1 MSTPTPPKPPGKP
14 AAARPVPPKAVAAKP
29 ATVRSAAPATK
40 DPLIGT
46 TLGRCR
52 LEARIGEGRTSVVYR
67 AHNAATEGTVAV
79 KVLSPSA
86 RANAEIVQK
95 FQTEARTL
103 AKIDHE
109 NVLRI
114 YDVGTQGEEQFL
126 VMELLDGEEILE
138 IVLREGRMEPMDAL
152 RVTRQAA
159 AGLAAAH
166 ARHIIHRDVKPQ
178 NLVLLEDGTVKV
190 VDFGLAADVDAESQ
204 RVGTPHYMA
213 PETCEK
219 GVSETASDV
228 YSLGITLYHLVV
240 GQPPY
245 AGRTVKEILQA
256 HVEGAPLY
264 PERKAT
270 KLGKDAAELLRRM
283 TKRDPLLRP
292 SAPEVVA
299 ELDRI
304 GGEALKA
311 KDTLKLRRSRFRGRA
326 AARSSGSPAVLVGAV
341 VGVLAI
347 GALIALSSGGENPS
361 PPAPTPVAD
370 APATPGSQGA
380 GSRGR
385 GPESNVP
392 VETAQQRADREKKEA
407 EQARL
412 GREEAA
418 LKALAGIEDWS
429 RANWHGKSDDGAV
442 IARYRNF
449 AKEFKDTPAAAT
461 AAERVKGIESGKV
474 HPHPDKSYGDADA
487 IEAAR
492 VACTQAKPQL
502 DGLIERH
509 LYGEAAKLVPEAVED
524 AGGALAQDLRFWA
537 QVTGHLSSFQLAL
550 AGATDAI
557 PASQRKVKSKDG
569 EAELKRIYLT
579 DLEVR
584 LDGKTE
590 RLPWTD
596 VPPAELF
603 RLASAA
609 FAGKDAQHLVL
620 LMAFAWAHRLSEEFW
635 GVDLDLSSAPG
646 AAAHSAAIG
655 AYKRTWEERSA
666 SR

>member
-1 MSTPTPPKPPGKP
+1 MSTPTPPKPPRKP
-14 AAARPVPPKAVAAKP
+14 AAAKPVPAKAAPAKRPAAPNAPPPKA
-29 ATVRSAAPATK
+29 
-40 DPLIGT
+40 DPLLGT

-52 LEARIGEGRTSVVYR
+52 LEAEIGRGRTSVVYR

-79 KVLSPSA
+79 KVLLPAA
-86 RANAEIVQK
+86 RANSEIVQK

-103 AKIDHE
+103 AKLDHE

-114 YDVGTQGEEQFL
+114 YDVGTQGDEQFL

-152 RVTRQAA
+152 RIARQAA

-228 YSLGITLYHLVV
+228 YSLGITLYHLLT

-245 AGRTVKEILQA
+245 AGRSVKEILKG

-264 PERKAT
+264 PERKVP
-270 KLGKDAAELLRRM
+270 KLAKDAAELLRRM

-292 SAPEVVA
+292 TAPEVVA

-304 GGEALKA
+304 GGESLKV
-311 KDTLKLRRSRFRGRA
+311 KDTLKLRRSRYRGRGA
-326 AARSSGSPAVLVGAV
+326 QRSAGSPALIVGAV

-347 GALIALSSGGENPS
+347 GALIALSSGGGGGSGGTPS
-361 PPAPTPVAD
+361 TSTSGAGTG
-370 APATPGSQGA
+370 ATPPPSSA
-380 GSRGR
+380 GR
-385 GPESNVP
+385 GPETNVP
-392 VETAQQRADREKKEA
+392 IETPQQRADRERREA
-407 EQARL
+407 EQTRL
-412 GREEAA
+412 AREEGSI
-418 LKALAGIEDWS
+418 KALQGLEEWI
-429 RANWHGKSDDGAV
+429 RANWHNKSDDGAV
-442 IARYRNF
+442 VARYRHF
-449 AKEFKDTPAAAT
+449 AKEWKDTAAGRT
-461 AAERVKGIESGKV
+461 AGERVAAIEAGTQ
-474 HPHPDKSYGDADA
+474 HPHPDKSYGAADA
-487 IEAAR
+487 VEAAR
-492 VACTQAKPQL
+492 VAWLQAKPQM
-502 DGLIERH
+502 DGLLARH
-509 LYGEAAKLVPEAVED
+509 AYGEAAKLVPEAVED
-524 AGGALAQDLRFWA
+524 AGGGLAADLRFWA
-537 QVTGHLSSFQLAL
+537 QLTGHLSSFQIAL
-550 AGATDAI
+550 ANASDAI
-557 PASQRKVKSKDG
+557 PADQRKLKLKDG
-569 EAELKRIYLT
+569 QAELKRVLISEV
-579 DLEVR
+579 EVR
-584 LDGKTE
+584 LDGRTE
-590 RLPWTD
+590 RVPWSD
-596 VPPAELF
+596 MAPAEIF
-603 RLASAA
+603 RLGSAA
-609 FAGKDAQHLVL
+609 FAGKDAQHLVM

-635 GVDLDLSSAPG
+635 GVDLDLGSAPG
-646 AAAHSAAIG
+646 AAAHSGAIG